1 MTTLK
6 LKEPQFK
13 IIQNTLA
20 TQRPESCVC
29 CPNMWTGIVFSRKKG
44 KQQQAAAK
52 TASQSTLLAPIAME
66 QDVKEFRQ
74 QICKTFEL
82 IASGNGNV
90 NRVQAVYSAV
100 LPPSLMVFFVLKKS
114 ELRSR

>member
-66 QDVKEFRQ
+66 QDE
-74 QICKTFEL
+74 
-82 IASGNGNV
+82 
-90 NRVQAVYSAV
+90 RVLTTDLQN
-100 LPPSLMVFFVLKKS
+100 L
-114 ELRSR
+114 

>member
-1 MTTLK
+1 MENNDNIEIKRTTI
-6 LKEPQFK
+6 Q

-44 KQQQAAAK
+44 KQQQQAAAK

-66 QDVKEFRQ
+66 QDVKEFWQ
-74 QICKTFEL
+74 QICKTFE
-82 IASGNGNV
+82 
-90 NRVQAVYSAV
+90 
-100 LPPSLMVFFVLKKS
+100 
-114 ELRSR
+114 

>member
-44 KQQQAAAK
+44 KQQAAAAK

-82 IASGNGNV
+82 IAN
-90 NRVQAVYSAV
+90 AMAYCF
-100 LPPSLMVFFVLKKS
+100 PW
-114 ELRSR
+114 

>member
-44 KQQQAAAK
+44 KQQAAAAAAAK
-52 TASQSTLLAPIAME
+52 TASQSTLSAPIAME
-66 QDVKEFRQ
+66 QDVKEF
-74 QICKTFEL
+74 
-82 IASGNGNV
+82 
-90 NRVQAVYSAV
+90 
-100 LPPSLMVFFVLKKS
+100 
-114 ELRSR
+114 